1 MTRCSK
7 IEDFCHIKI
16 KGFNGI
22 KPKIWLHK
30 RYKISIFSGL
40 NILKCRDHKLKVYE
54 SNHDD
59 ISIRIGKYLVHI
71 KEFFSLRYIYIY
83 HLMLNFISSR
93 ARSSVRQSTW
103 LLTRW
108 PGVRFPSSPPFLLST
123 NFLGGRDHFE
133 I

>member
-1 MTRCSK
+1 MTKCSK
-7 IEDFCHIKI
+7 IEDF
-16 KGFNGI
+16 
-22 KPKIWLHK
+22 WHK
-30 RYKISIFSGL
+30 RSNISIFPDLG
-40 NILKCRDHKLKVYE
+40 ILDHKDQRSAVY
-54 SNHDD
+54 NLP
-59 ISIRIGKYLVHI
+59 ICKYLAVI
-71 KEFFSLRYIYIY
+71 KEFFDLRYLYI
-83 HLMLNFISSR
+83 HHITLSLISSKR